1 MAWSG
6 SISPS
11 TLQGSTTAN
20 RFSAVM
26 LWANL
31 SDGRAR
37 FHPLSKKGRSAVW
50 LAWIGCG
57 LHILQISTAASAYR
71 RFLIDTLDSSLC
83 CQHQYTQLQKIFW
96 NNQCLGALK
105 LFCYHL
111 VKWHFQPFL
120 ACDLLQKS
128 HKKHYSYSYRATLL
142 HQNLSGYFI
151 SNIHFLMS
159 LRKSLYECLLFLPAH
174 LIYLRLGRYIVKD
187 RTVNYFTAPLIFMT
201 LLVGLWTTALHH
213 LIVFIVKTSSTS
225 TREMLFCFFL
235 LPFNVLKSENVTL
248 KKQIKWWK
256 DL

>member
-1 MAWSG
+1 
-6 SISPS
+6 
-11 TLQGSTTAN
+11 
-20 RFSAVM
+20 M
-26 LWANL
+26 LWVAFRWHGLAPSAPALYRAALQRIDSVPLCYEQTFL

-71 RFLIDTLDSSLC
+71 RFLIDTLDSSLR

-151 SNIHFLMS
+151 KISTFSCLWGNPCMSVFSFSLLIWSISDLAGILLKTGLLIILRPLWFL
-159 LRKSLYECLLFLPAH
+159 
-174 LIYLRLGRYIVKD
+174 
-187 RTVNYFTAPLIFMT
+187 
-201 LLVGLWTTALHH
+201 W
-213 LIVFIVKTSSTS
+213 
-225 TREMLFCFFL
+225 
-235 LPFNVLKSENVTL
+235 PF
-248 KKQIKWWK
+248 
-256 DL
+256 